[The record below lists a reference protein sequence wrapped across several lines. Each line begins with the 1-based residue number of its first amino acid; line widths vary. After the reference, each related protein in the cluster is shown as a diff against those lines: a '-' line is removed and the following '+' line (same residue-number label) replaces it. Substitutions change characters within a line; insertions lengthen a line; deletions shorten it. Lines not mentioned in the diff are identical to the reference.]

1 MHEQNDRHGN
11 GGFLGKILLVV
22 DGTEASSAAG
32 KFAVALAG
40 RTGACLMAVYPV
52 DTATMDFL
60 LQMHILVNEERSEFE
75 AAIEAKG
82 RGYLDYTKRLAEAA
96 GVPVETCFARGRLH
110 EEIARLAYREKA
122 GLVVIGNWRGGRAR
136 RSKDSAA
143 VEREL
148 LLENL
153 RCPLT
158 VVKSG

>member
-11 GGFLGKILLVV
+11 GGILEKILLVV
-22 DGTEASSAAG
+22 DGTEAANAAG
-32 KFAVALAG
+32 KFAVALAA

-60 LQMHILVNEERSEFE
+60 LRMHILVHDERSEFE

-96 GVPVETCFARGRLH
+96 GVPVETCFARGRFH

-122 GLVVIGNWRGGRAR
+122 GVVVIGNWRGAR
-136 RSKDSAA
+136 RSKDSSA